1 MSSRVKVSVLVPI
14 YNVEDYLPECLDSL
28 VNQTLKEIEIICIN
42 DGSTDSS
49 PEIIKSYMKKDKRV
63 KIIDK
68 KNSGYG
74 DSMNQGLKKATGEYV
89 GIVESDDFIEL
100 DGFEKLYGIAKKND
114 VEVVKSNFYEYFT
127 EKHKDGGKSDMFLPN
142 EVNKVIDP
150 REHRHVFYEQ
160 PSIWSAI
167 YRNDFLKKNDIT
179 FLPSPGASY
188 QDAGFNFKVWASVR
202 RAYFTDEAFLHY
214 RQDNPNSSVKSD
226 GKVYCVKDEYDE
238 VERYLKER
246 GLLEEYGHTLATVR
260 LSSYIWNMKRLTRKT
275 AKEFGKT
282 IKKDYER
289 IKKDGFL
296 DEKKLDGV
304 GLGNAKNLAIK
315 HPNLYV
321 NIRPLHEARNKTR
334 SFASKTVRK
343 IFPGYRQRINTIN
356 MVKNLQTTQKE
367 IEDKVEKLEKTID
380 KEQK

>member
-315 HPNLYV
+315 YPNLYV